1 MRTIVRGEV
10 GNRFTRLVYPFPD
23 DLSDEFTYRPKGYF
37 WQMKRRRGWDGYIRL
52 MKGALVPSGLFLH
65 RYRQIERER
74 KIHFRLKDLR
84 RHVQFKVDSL
94 EGFQLPNK
102 SIEIWEHQSLAV
114 ERMMKRSNIGGIVL
128 NATGSGKTMI
138 AAIYFAIME
147 GSGIFVV
154 DELTLLYQTKEAFE
168 NALQE
173 EIGVMGDQEFDS
185 KRVTVATIQTLH
197 KYRQSKILKDLGR
210 SCSAMFL
217 DELHLQLNE
226 RTRATLKLL
235 QPRGV
240 FGLTATLELQKDYAL
255 FPALALTGPVVYDYP
270 YDKGVREEKLS
281 PGTVVA
287 VDVMRHISFEEGELE
302 ELPYTELYGEYL
314 VMSPER
320 NEAIFG
326 LAREAFKRGKRTAI
340 LVDRIAHIE
349 LIMDELAD
357 LKPQAIYGA
366 VPAKVRN
373 RARKDFDAGKVSLL
387 VCNRVFRKGIDI
399 KSLDV
404 IIEAA
409 GGRDGNDVKQKYGR
423 GARIVSGK
431 TGLIYFDIGD
441 KAPMRGCN
449 PFRDA
454 TLSRRRALRELKVTV
469 DPQVWRN
476 NAPYLFDLAETR
488 LKGLIST
495 K

>member
-1 MRTIVRGEV
+1 LI
-10 GNRFTRLVYPFPD
+10 YPFPD
-23 DLSDEFTYRPKGYF
+23 DLSDEFTFRPKDYY

-65 RYRQIERER
+65 RYKQIEKER

-84 RHVQFKVDSL
+84 RHVQFSIDSL
-94 EGFQLPNK
+94 EGYQLPDK
-102 SIEIWEHQSLAV
+102 SIEIWEHQSIAV
-114 ERMMKRSNIGGIVL
+114 ERMMRRSNIGGIVL

-138 AAIYFAIME
+138 AAIYFSIMQ

-154 DELTLLYQTKEAFE
+154 DELTLLYQTKEALE
-168 NALQE
+168 AALQE
-173 EIGVMGDQEFDS
+173 EVGIIGDQEFDP
-185 KRVTVATIQTLH
+185 RRITVATIQTLH
-197 KYRQSKILKDLGR
+197 KYRKSQVMKDLGNN
-210 SCSAMFL
+210 CSAMFL

-235 QPRGV
+235 QPTGV
-240 FGLTATLELQKDYAL
+240 FGLTATLELEKDYAL

-270 YDKGVREEKLS
+270 YEKGVREEKLA

-287 VDVMRHISFEEGELE
+287 VDVLRHIEFAEGELE
-302 ELPYTELYGEYL
+302 EIPYTALYGEYL

-320 NEAIFG
+320 NEAIFA
-326 LAREAFKRGKRTAI
+326 LAREAVKRGKRTAI
-340 LVDRIAHIE
+340 IVDRIAHIE
-349 LIMDELAD
+349 LLMDELAD
-357 LKPQAIYGA
+357 LNPEAIYGA

-373 RARKDFDAGKVSLL
+373 RARKDFDAGKIKLL
-387 VCNRVFRKGIDI
+387 ICNRVFRKGIDI
-399 KSLDV
+399 KTLDT

-441 KAPMRGCN
+441 KAPIRGCN
-449 PFRDA
+449 PFRDS
-454 TLSRRRALRELKVTV
+454 TLARRRALRELKVTV
-469 DPQVWRN
+469 DPQLWRN
-476 NAPYLFDLAETR
+476 NAAYLFDLAELR

-495 K
+495 E